1 MTNFVWNT
9 LPLNKFET
17 TMKDMYNTDS
27 HLSLYIYVY
36 IVITVEYFCEW
47 YR

>member
-9 LPLNKFET
+9 LPLNKFKT

-27 HLSLYIYVY
+27 HLSLYNMY
-36 IVITVEYFCEW
+36 T
-47 YR
+47 